1 MRRDGLDGEGS
12 LDAGNVADTN
22 GRVSGGVHAAM
33 SGFALSGPR
42 AGREAV
48 AGCLLLQTSATRDPQ
63 LNHYNALHIP
73 NRPSA
78 GSPLDSSSFGRLR
91 RTEICV
97 APLGIVDL
105 ATTCVVRLVIIPGYR
120 NAAPRRMYSALP

>member
-63 LNHYNALHIP
+63 LNHYNALP
-73 NRPSA
+73 DRPSA
-78 GSPLDSSSFGRLR
+78 GSPLYNSSFGRLR

-97 APLGIVDL
+97 ALLGIVDQ
-105 ATTCVVRLVIIPGYR
+105 APTCVMRLVII
-120 NAAPRRMYSALP
+120 LV